1 MTIHG
6 LPVVKRESDA
16 SMAFDVDAGEVV
28 EYAPGVYW
36 PLRKSKALRERG
48 TGHKV
53 VYLGWPMERA
63 L

>member
-16 SMAFDVDAGEVV
+16 SMAFDVDADEVV

-36 PLRKSKALRERG
+36 NVRSKQNDTDYRKYREDRSDFR
-48 TGHKV
+48 
-53 VYLGWPMERA
+53 P
-63 L
+63 